1 MTSNCLQSKKHLK
14 ILACKFFYQDKIPY
28 ISGQISINMSKKYKS
43 STKNTGNV
51 AEAAVSLAYSN
62 TPETIPVYS
71 ILNVDYKDVAEPLNR
86 VDTFREGLSRKSFDR
101 LKEITGLDNN
111 TLAEALGVSSKTIQR
126 KEIFGVI
133 QSEKMYEL
141 AELYAMGISYFGE
154 EGFRRWMARPLFSIG
169 NRKPLELIDVSEGLM
184 LLKAEIMRLQHGIAI

>member
-1 MTSNCLQSKKHLK
+1 MN
-14 ILACKFFYQDKIPY
+14 
-28 ISGQISINMSKKYKS
+28 KKYKS
-43 STKNTGNV
+43 SANKSGKV
-51 AEAAVSLAYSN
+51 AEAALALSYLTTSESF
-62 TPETIPVYS
+62 TVHS
-71 ILNVDYKDVAEPLNR
+71 ILNVDSKDVAEPLDR

-126 KEIFGVI
+126 KEVFGVI

-141 AELYAMGISYFGE
+141 AELYSVGISYFGE

-169 NRKPLELIDVSEGLM
+169 NRKPIELIDVSEGLT

>member
-1 MTSNCLQSKKHLK
+1 M
-14 ILACKFFYQDKIPY
+14 DKLPY
-28 ISGQISINMSKKYKS
+28 LSGQITSQMNKKYKS
-43 STKNTGNV
+43 SEKKSGRV
-51 AEAAVSLAYSN
+51 AEAALALAYSN
-62 TPETIPVYS
+62 SSES
-71 ILNVDYKDVAEPLNR
+71 ISVQFILDIDSEDVSEPLNR

-111 TLAEALGVSSKTIQR
+111 TLAEALGVSAKTIQR
-126 KEIFGVI
+126 KNVFGVI

-141 AELYAMGISYFGE
+141 AELYALGISYFGE

-169 NRKPLELIDVSEGLM
+169 NRKPIELIDVTEGLG

>member
-1 MTSNCLQSKKHLK
+1 M
-14 ILACKFFYQDKIPY
+14 D
-28 ISGQISINMSKKYKS
+28 KKYKS
-43 STKNTGNV
+43 SAKKTGNV
-51 AEAAVSLAYSN
+51 AEAALALSYLTASEPL
-62 TPETIPVYS
+62 TVHS
-71 ILNVDYKDVAEPLNR
+71 ILNIDSKDIEEPLNR

-141 AELYAMGISYFGE
+141 AELYALGISYFGKD
-154 EGFRRWMARPLFSIG
+154 GFRRWMDRPLFSIG
-169 NRKPLELIDVSEGLM
+169 NRKPIELIDVSEGLM

>member
-1 MTSNCLQSKKHLK
+1 MN
-14 ILACKFFYQDKIPY
+14 
-28 ISGQISINMSKKYKS
+28 KKYKS
-43 STKNTGNV
+43 SAEEKSKV
-51 AEAAVSLAYSN
+51 AEAALALSYFTGSE
-62 TPETIPVYS
+62 PISVHS
-71 ILNVDYKDVAEPLNR
+71 ILNIDSKAVAEPLNR
-86 VDTFREGLSRKSFDR
+86 IDTFREGLNRKSFDR

-141 AELYAMGISYFGE
+141 AELYALGIAYFGK
-154 EGFRRWMARPLFSIG
+154 EGFRRWMDRPLFSIG
-169 NRKPLELIDVSEGLM
+169 NRKPIELIDVAEGLM

>member
-1 MTSNCLQSKKHLK
+1 MN
-14 ILACKFFYQDKIPY
+14 
-28 ISGQISINMSKKYKS
+28 KKYKS
-43 STKNTGNV
+43 SAKKTGNV
-51 AEAAVSLAYSN
+51 AEAALALSYLTTS
-62 TPETIPVYS
+62 EPVTVHS
-71 ILNVDYKDVAEPLNR
+71 ILNIDSKAVAEPLNR

-111 TLAEALGVSSKTIQR
+111 TLAEALGVSAKTIQR

-141 AELYAMGISYFGE
+141 AELYALGISYFGE
-154 EGFRRWMARPLFSIG
+154 EGFRRWMDRPLFSIG
-169 NRKPLELIDVSEGLM
+169 NRKPIELIDVSEGLM

>member
-1 MTSNCLQSKKHLK
+1 MN
-14 ILACKFFYQDKIPY
+14 
-28 ISGQISINMSKKYKS
+28 KKYKS
-43 STKNTGNV
+43 SAKNTGKV
-51 AEAAVSLAYSN
+51 AEAALALSYLTASEAI
-62 TPETIPVYS
+62 TVHS
-71 ILNVDYKDVAEPLNR
+71 ILNIDSKDVAEPLNR
-86 VDTFREGLSRKSFDR
+86 VDTFRQGLSRKSFDH

-141 AELYAMGISYFGE
+141 AELYALGISYFGE
-154 EGFRRWMARPLFSIG
+154 EGFRRWMDRPLFSIG
-169 NRKPLELIDVSEGLM
+169 NRKPVELIDVSEGLM

>member
-1 MTSNCLQSKKHLK
+1 MN
-14 ILACKFFYQDKIPY
+14 
-28 ISGQISINMSKKYKS
+28 KKYKS
-43 STKNTGNV
+43 SAEEKSKV
-51 AEAAVSLAYSN
+51 AEAALALSYFTASE
-62 TPETIPVYS
+62 PISIHS
-71 ILNVDYKDVAEPLNR
+71 ILNVDSKAVAEPLNR
-86 VDTFREGLSRKSFDR
+86 IDTFRKGLNRKSFDR

-141 AELYAMGISYFGE
+141 AELYALGISYFGK
-154 EGFRRWMARPLFSIG
+154 EGFRRWMDRPLFSIG
-169 NRKPLELIDVSEGLM
+169 NRKPIELIDVAEGLM